1 MATTKLVNTISRGAE
16 ILKILAEGCNRLED
30 IYPRVGLNKSTAHRL
45 LKSLAS
51 SGFAFQSPLNRNY
64 YLGPLFV
71 KLSSNP
77 FVSNQMLI
85 LSAIDEL
92 RHLRDEID
100 ETCMIMIPSGTRRLV
115 LKEVRSRQ
123 EIALSLGDGNTA
135 PMVVGSSGRT
145 LLSQYTDREID
156 RILGKIALDPDGS
169 EIIPDKVLLKK
180 EIDEIR
186 KSGYG
191 TSAGEAHPDAAGISI
206 PVKGY
211 FFPVVLCVMGP
222 KVRFHPIYA
231 LRRLRDAADR
241 ITETLKTY
249 MET

>member
-1 MATTKLVNTISRGAE
+1 MPTTKLVNTINRGAE

-51 SGFAFQSPLNRNY
+51 SGLAFQSPLNRNY
-64 YLGPLFV
+64 YLGPLFL

-77 FVSNQMLI
+77 AVSHQMLI
-85 LSAIDEL
+85 ISAVDEL
-92 RHLRDEID
+92 RRIRDD
-100 ETCMIMIPSGTRRLV
+100 SGETCMLMIPNGTQRMV

-145 LLSQYTDREID
+145 LLSQYADRELD
-156 RILGKIALDPDGS
+156 KILWKIETSPGGS
-169 EIIPDKVLLKK
+169 SSFRDKTLLRE
-180 EIDEIR
+180 EIDTIR
-186 KSGYG
+186 RNGFG
-191 TSAGEAHPDAAGISI
+191 TSSGETHPDAAGLSI

-211 FFPVVLCVMGP
+211 FSPVVLCVMGP
-222 KVRFHPIYA
+222 KVRFHPIHI
-231 LRRLRDAADR
+231 LNRLREAADR
-241 ITETLKTY
+241 ISATLKQY
-249 MET
+249 IEI